1 MNRSMIT
8 ALALA
13 SALILALAGCGGG
26 GGGGGDSENG
36 GGGESGIG
44 NTIITGTVVN
54 QNGEKVYGVKIILGD
69 IAATQVSK
77 ITDSNGRFRFELGY
91 NFLVYTLYANPAYT
105 SFVVSTQGLTNYP
118 NLPVIFNGTGYPQ
131 VDVGGTGAYIPLPT
145 NVLTGQGK
153 QVDLGTITVMRFYD
167 DTEPPGPPF

>member
-26 GGGGGDSENG
+26 GGGGGG
-36 GGGESGIG
+36 GGDTPVDTIG

-54 QNGEKVYGVKIILGD
+54 QNGEKVQGVKITLGD
-69 IAATQVSK
+69 IATTQVSK
-77 ITDSNGRFRFELGY
+77 ITDVNGRFRFDLGY
-91 NFLVYTLYANPAYT
+91 NVLVYTLYASPAYT

-118 NLPVIFNGTGYPQ
+118 NLPVMFGGTGYTQ
-131 VDVGGTGAYIPLPT
+131 IEGNGAYIPLPAS
-145 NVLTGQGK
+145 VLAGQGK
-153 QVDLGTITVMRFYD
+153 QTDMGTITVKKSFNNPD
-167 DTEPPGPPF
+167 EPPPPPF